1 MVRLSKHEVIN
12 LIRCFI
18 MTGRLVS
25 TSERLK
31 AVKTDIER
39 ILNRIKNIKID
50 KPQETIRLLRSK
62 LKCGQRFAVL
72 IGYLFSKIKSTNGG
86 YTKLIRLWR
95 RDGDGAVTS
104 ILIPSNH

>member
-1 MVRLSKHEVIN
+1 M
-12 LIRCFI
+12 
-18 MTGRLVS
+18 
-25 TSERLK
+25 
-31 AVKTDIER
+31 
-39 ILNRIKNIKID
+39 
-50 KPQETIRLLRSK
+50 RSK

-72 IGYLFSKIKSTNGG
+72 IGYLFSKINNGG

>member
-31 AVKTDIER
+31 AVKTNIER
-39 ILNRIKNIKID
+39 ILNRIKNIKTD

-72 IGYLFSKIKSTNGG
+72 IGYLFSKINNGG